1 MQKIVD
7 LLRQTEALMPFL
19 LTLSPDESRGLR
31 NIGFDGIPFA
41 QAALDAVRA
50 DVNFT
55 RRSFDLPEFE
65 KDVALLAALRGVLAV
80 LAPLTQKVSDT
91 LRITGADT
99 MVTADDVYED
109 LRKDNG
115 ETAAVQAPL
124 QIMRKRRQGP
134 PRRVAGHY
142 HVVQNHFRVV
152 RNQSETVRNRSGVVP
167 NRSRVVRN
175 WSELVGGD
183 VATALRAPR
192 RLPRAARRRGRG

>member
-1 MQKIVD
+1 MD

-50 DVNFT
+50 DMDFT

-65 KDVALLAALRGVLAV
+65 KNVALLAALRGVLAV
-80 LAPLTQKVSDT
+80 LAQKVSDT
-91 LRITGADT
+91 CRITGADV
-99 MVTADDVYED
+99 MATADDVYED

-124 QIMRKRRQGP
+124 QIMRKRLSAAKGRP
-134 PRRVAGHY
+134 
-142 HVVQNHFRVV
+142 
-152 RNQSETVRNRSGVVP
+152 
-167 NRSRVVRN
+167 
-175 WSELVGGD
+175 VG
-183 VATALRAPR
+183 
-192 RLPRAARRRGRG
+192 